1 MSVAEVLVV
10 ACTPL
15 QRSQPQ
21 EEEIQGLLHHTPAP
35 NIEQPLCLQHGV
47 PTVTTDF
54 LLQQR
59 GVQ

>member
-21 EEEIQGLLHHTPAP
+21 EEEIQGLLHHIPAP

-47 PTVTTDF
+47 PII
-54 LLQQR
+54 L
-59 GVQ
+59 